1 MKRILVIS
9 VNTDSDYYEY
19 VRERGQ
25 ESIVA
30 LLLQSYFDARTLLMQ
45 HDQTIQDTI
54 TDFGPIKGKFLT
66 WRTSQFKI
74 VICWILSQK
83 I

>member
-1 MKRILVIS
+1 M
-9 VNTDSDYYEY
+9 NTDSDYYEY

-30 LLLQSYFDARTLLMQ
+30 LLLQSYFDVATLLWMQ

-54 TDFGPIKGKFLT
+54 TDFALIKGKFFLDMYLCTIQDRDLLDFESEDLT
-66 WRTSQFKI
+66 HD
-74 VICWILSQK
+74 
-83 I
+83 